1 MTPEEFSA
9 QYMAHFSQQQKA
21 AVQAVNGAVLL
32 LAVPGSGKTTV
43 LVTRLG
49 YLALCC
55 GVDPGSILVMTYT
68 VAATQELRA
77 RFAALFPQ
85 LSGRT
90 PQFRTING
98 LSAKIIESCSRLRGP
113 AFTLQENEGELAA
126 LVGRIC
132 LELHGEYPTDATVR
146 EIRTAITYCKN
157 MMLGADEIRAQHFDV
172 PGFFTIYTR
181 YCQALRAARQMDYD
195 DQMTYALAILRKHP
209 DVLAQFQTQY
219 PHLCVDESQ
228 DTSRVQHAII
238 RLLAEKTGDLFLVG
252 DEDQSI
258 YSFRA
263 AWPEAL
269 LQFPQTYPGAKLL
282 FMEENYRSTPQ
293 ILQAANAF
301 IAKNRSRYP
310 KTIRPVRPAG
320 QPVQQ
325 VHAASR
331 QAQIRYLLALAAQVQ
346 EPPFTVLYRNNDS
359 ALPLID
365 ALERAGLPYRCRG
378 AEDTFFT
385 HRIVCDVCDILRFAA
400 APDDTE
406 RFLRIYYKF
415 GAMISREAAL
425 AACAESVRTHAPVL
439 ACLLAQ
445 GDLSDTC
452 REAAE
457 QFRARLD
464 ALPQTSGEALIR
476 TIWGPMGYSRFVTE
490 RRLDPGKFSIL
501 CMLAAPHPSAAAFLA
516 RLDALRQ
523 LIRTH
528 RDAPDARLTLSTI
541 HGSKGLEYD
550 RVFLLDVH
558 DGVLPADPNGT
569 DGTEDAQRA
578 YEEDRRLFY
587 VAMTRAKNE
596 LYLFDYPDVPS
607 AFVRELR
614 QQLPK
619 PFRTAEDFASILPEN
634 ACGLHYR
641 HAVHGE
647 GQILA
652 QCGDAMLVAFAD
664 GDRCLQAGQMLL
676 ERDRTPDARTAPPS
690 TQPLPPE
697 AAACVP
703 GSEIWHRK
711 YGRGRIVSLQG
722 TLAAIRFEAPG
733 ETAPRTFCLP
743 AALQNGFLSFKTDAP
758 G

>member
-157 MMLGADEIRAQHFDV
+157 MMLGADEIHAQHFDV

-238 RLLAEKTGDLFLVG
+238 RLLAEKAGNLFLVG

-258 YSFRA
+258 YGFRA

-269 LQFPQTYPGAKLL
+269 VQFPQTYPGAKLL

-400 APDDTE
+400 APDNTE

-425 AACAESVRTHAPVL
+425 AACAEGARTHAPVL

-457 QFRARLD
+457 QLRARLD

-476 TIWGPMGYSRFVTE
+476 TI
-490 RRLDPGKFSIL
+490 
-501 CMLAAPHPSAAAFLA
+501 
-516 RLDALRQ
+516 
-523 LIRTH
+523 
-528 RDAPDARLTLSTI
+528 
-541 HGSKGLEYD
+541 
-550 RVFLLDVH
+550 
-558 DGVLPADPNGT
+558 
-569 DGTEDAQRA
+569 
-578 YEEDRRLFY
+578 
-587 VAMTRAKNE
+587 
-596 LYLFDYPDVPS
+596 
-607 AFVRELR
+607 
-614 QQLPK
+614 
-619 PFRTAEDFASILPEN
+619 
-634 ACGLHYR
+634 
-641 HAVHGE
+641 
-647 GQILA
+647 
-652 QCGDAMLVAFAD
+652 
-664 GDRCLQAGQMLL
+664 
-676 ERDRTPDARTAPPS
+676 
-690 TQPLPPE
+690 
-697 AAACVP
+697 
-703 GSEIWHRK
+703 
-711 YGRGRIVSLQG
+711 
-722 TLAAIRFEAPG
+722 
-733 ETAPRTFCLP
+733 
-743 AALQNGFLSFKTDAP
+743 
-758 G
+758 